1 MDAASKFKSLQAN
14 ARVLKHYRSKIMKA
28 IADSIREK
36 FEEAYRLRER
46 DALGFIGDVQW
57 VYQDLIRIESDV
69 VPCFPPDYDIY
80 SHYVREYH
88 KSLNSIIKKL
98 AASELEASALLVLFE
113 WLKEYKQSMKDLNV
127 PPELLEPPLLDG
139 REQQLI
145 EDYLQVI
152 VRKLDEWT
160 ANLMKTEVEHFTKR
174 EEPPEVDSDGLYGM
188 QGAVILFQMVN
199 QQADSA
205 TESGQGAILAR
216 VVEEVNRVMR
226 GIQDQ
231 WVKLVE
237 SEFKKQVERPE
248 EATGGLVEYCI
259 ALANDQV
266 KSADFTEALLG
277 RLEQLVSQKY
287 KVPINDRLNDAI
299 DGYLDVAKKC
309 TQTLIDVIFNDLKP
323 ATKTLF
329 QATWYDG
336 TMRQV
341 VETVR
346 DYMTDFQSFLNP
358 TLFDLLTEDL
368 LEALLVN
375 YLNAL
380 ANSSK
385 LKIPAAAERLRG
397 DIDEIYNAFKIF
409 KLSKEVEQSL
419 EVLEL
424 ILPLLE
430 ASKDIVFLSYWS
442 FAKVHGPNIAFVEGL
457 MKSRSDFDR
466 TAVSEVME
474 SIKRK
479 VKDEGITDRKLFHV
493 EMSHQHIMLILF
505 RAAPEPT
512 IMKKVAVQNS
522 FSRFLRT

>member
-14 ARVLKHYRSKIMKA
+14 ARVLKHYRSKIMKG
-28 IADSIREK
+28 ISESIQEK
-36 FEEAYRLRER
+36 FEEAYRLREG
-46 DALGFIGDVQW
+46 DALGFIGNIQW

-69 VPCFPPDYDIY
+69 APCFPPDYDIY

-88 KSLNSIIKKL
+88 KSLNSRVKQL
-98 AASELEASALLVLFE
+98 AASELEASALLVLFD
-113 WLKEYKQSMKDLNV
+113 WLKEYKQSMKDLNIA
-127 PPELLEPPLLDG
+127 PELLEPPLLDG
-139 REQQLI
+139 QEQQLI

-152 VRKLDEWT
+152 VRKLDEWS
-160 ANLMKTEVEHFTKR
+160 ANLMKTEVEQFAKR
-174 EEPPEVDSDGLYGM
+174 EEPPEVDGDGLYGM

-216 VVEEVNRVMR
+216 VVGEVNRVMR

-231 WVKLVE
+231 WAKLVE
-237 SEFKKQVERPE
+237 SELKKQVEKPDE
-248 EATGGLVEYCI
+248 SAGGLVEYCI

-309 TQTLIDVIFNDLKP
+309 TQTLMDIIFNDVKP

-329 QATWYDG
+329 QAPWYDG
-336 TMRQV
+336 TIRQI

-346 DYMTDFQSFLNP
+346 DYMTDFQSYLNP

-368 LEALLVN
+368 LEALLVI

-380 ANSSK
+380 ANSPK
-385 LKIPAAAERLRG
+385 LRIPAAAERLKE
-397 DIDEIYNAFKIF
+397 DIDEMYNMFKMF
-409 KLSKEVEQSL
+409 KMSKELEQSL
-419 EVLEL
+419 QVLEL

-466 TAVSEVME
+466 TAVNEVME

-479 VKDEGITDRKLFHV
+479 VKDEGITDRKPF
-493 EMSHQHIMLILF
+493 SHWNV
-505 RAAPEPT
+505 T
-512 IMKKVAVQNS
+512 
-522 FSRFLRT
+522 